1 MQEDWV
7 TSLAMHTPKKEKR
20 KEKQVIPAHPAY
32 SRRKPAATCPA
43 PWGSHARKSLTAALA
58 ALPTSPSKDQRA
70 PDGDWHRG
78 QRQGKSRP
86 LKGWIDAINEELG
99 WRGSGETEVVH
110 FCKRPTQ
117 GTRGNLSINF
127 YAGACLGWPLRFFPK
142 EKKYD
147 NTFLFISANHPSGSN
162 ASASVRRTAPSLGLE
177 HILQSPLRADVLELV
192 LVLLFITIEQVLQNL
207 L

>member
-1 MQEDWV
+1 MQGRCTVDFGTGNGPQWLSACMQEDWV

-86 LKGWIDAINEELG
+86 LKGWIDAITSTKSWVGGGQE
-99 WRGSGETEVVH
+99 RQ
-110 FCKRPTQ
+110 R
-117 GTRGNLSINF
+117 
-127 YAGACLGWPLRFFPK
+127 
-142 EKKYD
+142 
-147 NTFLFISANHPSGSN
+147 LFISVKDPPKAPEGTW
-162 ASASVRRTAPSLGLE
+162 ASISV
-177 HILQSPLRADVLELV
+177 QELV
-192 LVLLFITIEQVLQNL
+192 
-207 L
+207 